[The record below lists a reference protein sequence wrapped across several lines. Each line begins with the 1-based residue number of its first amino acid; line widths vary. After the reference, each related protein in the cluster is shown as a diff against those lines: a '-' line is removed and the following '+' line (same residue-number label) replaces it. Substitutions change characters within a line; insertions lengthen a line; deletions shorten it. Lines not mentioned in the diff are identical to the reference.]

1 MNDQDLRDF
10 LDRMATEEPAPFF
23 DAAPL
28 TRRARRRAARTM
40 VVGAFAITAAIA
52 VLFASASQLRE
63 ASPTVPAI
71 NPTPAPE
78 VSGALV
84 YSLGGDIYVADPDGS
99 NAVKIADGTNDSACQ
114 GVNEYSIPSWSPDGK
129 YLAFQYDCSSS
140 KQTGVTITDPQG
152 NVLAVVSSDGQGFSW
167 SPDSS
172 RVAVWRTWPEKIDVY
187 GVDGGRH
194 SSVSLGPDVKVH
206 SDGSPGWMPDG
217 SALLLYG
224 TYVVALDGSS
234 SSKLPLSG
242 LATYSP
248 NGTRVA
254 VVDGNSITVLDAAD
268 GSTVSQVDTPL
279 NEVDGWSPGGERF
292 ASLFHGELYV
302 VDVASGTAKML
313 PEARAALGDGDMI
326 LGVRGFSSQGD
337 RILYETGDGAGGGT
351 ALWSIAVGGSD
362 ARLVV
367 AGTTQG
373 EWLSR

>member
-1 MNDQDLRDF
+1 
-10 LDRMATEEPAPFF
+10 
-23 DAAPL
+23 
-28 TRRARRRAARTM
+28 
-40 VVGAFAITAAIA
+40 
-52 VLFASASQLRE
+52 
-63 ASPTVPAI
+63 
-71 NPTPAPE
+71 
-78 VSGALV
+78 
-84 YSLGGDIYVADPDGS
+84 
-99 NAVKIADGTNDSACQ
+99 
-114 GVNEYSIPSWSPDGK
+114 
-129 YLAFQYDCSSS
+129 
-140 KQTGVTITDPQG
+140 
-152 NVLAVVSSDGQGFSW
+152 
-167 SPDSS
+167 
-172 RVAVWRTWPEKIDVY
+172 
-187 GVDGGRH
+187 
-194 SSVSLGPDVKVH
+194 
-206 SDGSPGWMPDG
+206 
-217 SALLLYG
+217 
-224 TYVVALDGSS
+224 
-234 SSKLPLSG
+234 
-242 LATYSP
+242 
-248 NGTRVA
+248 